1 MAQGPEQ
8 NSAVTV
14 NEQEQAIKP
23 WKRRISC
30 QPDKRPG
37 TGTEENQFPD
47 RGLQKKSR
55 GQAINNY
62 KMFTEGLLCELTLD
76 WFESISNRDY
86 EAAWDLL
93 ASDHM
98 IFGKQY
104 NREDFFRYLESVH
117 SIGLVRKAGEEDD
130 GAGKEGYKKHWTAD
144 GFSFEILKGYGDE
157 YEVMKSFRWKLS
169 WTGSMPGRLQIG
181 CRG

>member
-1 MAQGPEQ
+1 
-8 NSAVTV
+8 
-14 NEQEQAIKP
+14 
-23 WKRRISC
+23 
-30 QPDKRPG
+30 
-37 TGTEENQFPD
+37 
-47 RGLQKKSR
+47 
-55 GQAINNY
+55 
-62 KMFTEGLLCELTLD
+62 MFTEGLLCELTLD

-157 YEVMKSFRWKLS
+157 YEVMTELQVEVVLDGKHAGEVTDWMQGLS
-169 WTGSMPGRLQIG
+169 QLRMLFLFSHEDQKWEIKTVTKANN
-181 CRG
+181 